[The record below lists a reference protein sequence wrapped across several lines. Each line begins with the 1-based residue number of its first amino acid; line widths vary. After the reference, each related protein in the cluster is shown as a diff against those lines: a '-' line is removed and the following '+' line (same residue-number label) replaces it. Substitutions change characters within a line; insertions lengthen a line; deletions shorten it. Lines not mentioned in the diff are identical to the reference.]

1 MSWKRSLA
9 ASALLAALTF
19 AASGCARQSEAG
31 PASGAVTPEQLI
43 ETRCTRCHDRGRI
56 DAASYD
62 AAGWTAVIDRM
73 VAKGARLTEEE
84 KAALVEHLAAD

>member
-1 MSWKRSLA
+1 MSWMQRLA
-9 ASALLAALTF
+9 ASALLAAAFL
-19 AASGCARQSEAG
+19 AAAGCARQPEPAAPSEA
-31 PASGAVTPEQLI
+31 STPEQLI
-43 ETRCTRCHDRGRI
+43 ESRCTQCHDRGRI